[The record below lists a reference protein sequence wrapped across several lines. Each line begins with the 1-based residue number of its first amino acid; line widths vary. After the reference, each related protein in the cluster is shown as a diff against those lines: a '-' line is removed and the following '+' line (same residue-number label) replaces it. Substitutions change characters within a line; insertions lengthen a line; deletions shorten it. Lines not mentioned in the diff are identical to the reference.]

1 MELSNLFFNYNIKDK
16 KFSYINYEF
25 KLIADPESKK
35 KLIEMAKSS
44 LQKLEKI
51 VKSNYNSKQFKKLV
65 DGEVTP
71 SKIEFGYVYTNSIWN
86 MLIRGINSAGLNYK
100 LLIDSEGKPSNLNL
114 NLNNRDHNSERLF
127 RLYDSVREM
136 PNLKISDEAQIQIDK
151 IDYLRSGKF
160 DTKEVLNLIN

>member
-51 VKSNYNSKQFKKLV
+51 VENNYNSKQFEKLV

-71 SKIEFGYVYTNSIWN
+71 SKIEFGYVYTNSPLNIL
-86 MLIRGINSAGLNYK
+86 MMGLISAGLNYE

-127 RLYDSVREM
+127 RVYDSVREM
-136 PNLKISDEAQIQIDK
+136 PNLKISDKAQIQIDK
-151 IDYLRSGKF
+151 INYLRFGKF
-160 DTKEVLNLIN
+160 GTKEVLSLIN